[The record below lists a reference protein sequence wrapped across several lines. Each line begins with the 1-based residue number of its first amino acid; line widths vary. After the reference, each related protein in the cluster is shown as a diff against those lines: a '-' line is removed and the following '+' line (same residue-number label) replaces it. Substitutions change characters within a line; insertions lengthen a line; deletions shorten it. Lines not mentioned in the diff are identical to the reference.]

1 MSILD
6 MSLVSG
12 FILLVVLI
20 VIRTKDRK
28 SVV

>member
-20 VIRTKDRK
+20 VIRTKQR
-28 SVV
+28 